1 MADPFELEALG
12 HLHALTARPDAS
24 FRDGQLDAIRELVEH
39 RRRVLVVQRTGW
51 GKSAVYFIA
60 TKMLRKRGL
69 GPTLLISPLLALMDN
84 QVDAARRMGLR
95 AAVINSSNRD
105 DWDAIQAEVEAGTI
119 DLLLVS
125 EQRLSNEKF
134 RTEFLP
140 HVGDRAGLLVVDEVH
155 CISDWGH
162 DFRPHYRRIG
172 AFLQSLPAGTPVIGC
187 TATANDRVVAD
198 VQRQFGD
205 DLETFRGE
213 LARDGLRLEVHTD
226 KRRPDTR
233 LAWLAENIPQ
243 LPGSGIVY
251 CLTRG
256 TVFLVADFLEA
267 HGITCS
273 RYVGGGAI
281 EDQGAKQRDLD
292 AFLAN
297 EVKCIVATSALGM
310 GYDKPDVGFVI
321 HYQMPQS
328 AIAYYQQVGRAGRA
342 LPESYG
348 ILLAG
353 SEDRD
358 IQDWFIDQAFPDP
371 AIVDAIL
378 GAIDEADGGLTRG
391 QLAARANLAT
401 SKLDNFLLQL
411 EAEGALWR
419 DGSKWCRTSAD
430 WRYPADRVA
439 AVTGWR
445 RDEQAAMEEYLR
457 IETCRMQ
464 FLRHQLDDPTDTPCG
479 VCDNC
484 RLERFGQLP
493 VEGLVAQA
501 QRTLEQDHV
510 EIEPRKQWPSGARD
524 VKGKIPEDRRPE
536 SGWALCNWGEIG
548 HGPLVGNGRR
558 DGRFAD
564 ELLDSLAALVR
575 TQVTPTPTWL
585 TWVPSDRRPDL
596 VADAA
601 RRLASMLGIAAVE
614 MLACARP
621 TQPQATMHNSVFQV
635 DNVHGAYSLVRPPP
649 AGPGLLFDDLV
660 DSRWTMTVVADLL
673 LGAGAESI
681 TPMMLASGAP
691 SS

>member
-1 MADPFELEALG
+1 MDDTFAAEALG
-12 HLHALTARPDAS
+12 HLRALTARPDAS

-60 TKMLRKRGL
+60 TKMLRARGL

-172 AFLQSLPAGTPVIGC
+172 AFLRSLPAGTPVIGC

-226 KRRPDTR
+226 KRRPDAR
-233 LAWLAENIPQ
+233 LAWLADNIPQ

-297 EVKCIVATSALGM
+297 DVKCIVATSALGM

-342 LPESYG
+342 LAESYG

-378 GAIDEADGGLTRG
+378 AAIDEADGGLTRG
-391 QLAARANLAT
+391 QLAARANLGTA
-401 SKLDNFLLQL
+401 KLDNFLIQL

-419 DGSKWCRTSAD
+419 DGSKWRRTSAD
-430 WRYPADRVA
+430 WRYPVDRVE

-445 RDEQAAMEEYLR
+445 RDEQAAMEQYLR

-464 FLRHQLDDPTDTPCG
+464 FLRRQLDDPTDTPCG

-493 VEGLVAQA
+493 DQGVVAEA
-501 QRTLEQDHV
+501 QRALEHDHV

-536 SGWALCNWGEIG
+536 PGWTLGNWGEIG
-548 HGPLVGNGRR
+548 HGPLVRDGRR
-558 DGRFAD
+558 AGRFAD
-564 ELLDSLAALVR
+564 ELVDALGELVR
-575 TQVTPTPTWL
+575 EHVTPTPTWL
-585 TWVPSDRRPDL
+585 TWVPSERRREL
-596 VADAA
+596 VPDAA
-601 RRLASMLGIAAVE
+601 RRLATALDIPAVE
-614 MLACARP
+614 LLTCARP
-621 TQPQATMHNSVFQV
+621 TESQATMHNSVFQV
-635 DNVHGAYSLVRPPP
+635 DNVHGAYALLGPPP
-649 AGPGLLFDDLV
+649 PGPGLVFDDLV

-673 LGAGAESI
+673 LAAGAESI
-681 TPMMLASGAP
+681 VPVALAAGAP
-691 SS
+691 SN